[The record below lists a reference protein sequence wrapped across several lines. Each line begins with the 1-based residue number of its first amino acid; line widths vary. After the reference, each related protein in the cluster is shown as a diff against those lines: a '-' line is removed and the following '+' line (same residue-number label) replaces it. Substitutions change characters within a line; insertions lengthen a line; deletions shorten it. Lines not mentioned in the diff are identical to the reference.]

1 MIATIGLATLAGSLS
16 ILSPCVLPLVPIV
29 LGAAAARHRLGPVAL
44 AAGLALSFTAIGL
57 FVATIGFRLGFD
69 GGVIRIAGAVV
80 MVAIAALLL
89 LPALQARLV
98 LVLAPIGNR
107 LDQSFSGL
115 GDGSAGS
122 FGVGLLL
129 GAVWSP
135 CVGPTLG
142 AASLLAARGEDLGSV
157 ALTMA
162 AFGIG
167 AALPLLGLGLLS
179 RASLMARR
187 DRLLATG
194 KFGKQA
200 LGVTLGLVGLFILT
214 GIDRTLETWLVEV
227 SPPWLTNLAVG
238 I

>member
-1 MIATIGLATLAGSLS
+1 MVEVTAPWCPTCRAQKPILSELLAT
-16 ILSPCVLPLVPIV
+16 P
-29 LGAAAARHRLGPVAL
+29 

-57 FVATIGFRLGFD
+57 FVATIGFRPGSD

-80 MVAIAALLL
+80 MVAVAALLL

-107 LDQSFSGL
+107 LDRCFSGL
-115 GDGSAGS
+115 GGGSAGS

-157 ALTMA
+157 ALTMT
-162 AFGIG
+162 AFGVG
-167 AALPLLGLGLLS
+167 AAIPLLSLGHLG
-179 RASLMARR
+179 RASLLARR

-200 LGVTLGLVGLFILT
+200 LGVMLGLVGLFILT
-214 GIDRTLETWLVEV
+214 GVDRTLETWSVEV